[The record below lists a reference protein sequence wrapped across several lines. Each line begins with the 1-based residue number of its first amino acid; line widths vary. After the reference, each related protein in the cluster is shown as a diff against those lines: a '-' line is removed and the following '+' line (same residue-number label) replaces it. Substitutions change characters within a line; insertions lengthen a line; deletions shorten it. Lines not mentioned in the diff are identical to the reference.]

1 VTVDV
6 PVVSA
11 DLDQWL

>member
-1 VTVDV
+1 VTADV